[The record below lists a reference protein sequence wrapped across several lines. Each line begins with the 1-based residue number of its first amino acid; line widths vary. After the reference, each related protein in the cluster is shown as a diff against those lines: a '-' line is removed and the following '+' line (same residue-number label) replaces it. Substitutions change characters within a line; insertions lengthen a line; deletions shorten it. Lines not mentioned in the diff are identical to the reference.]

1 VSANATAGAI
11 RIVRD
16 GRDGHDGRVATLTLD
31 RPPVNVLDLAAI
43 AELDAALA
51 GLASDPDL
59 QVLVLRGAGPKAF
72 SAGVAV
78 QDHTRDKIG
87 RALAGLHGAV
97 RRLYNLPAVTI
108 AAVHGH
114 CLGGGLELA
123 LACDLLVAGD
133 DARFGQPEIAL
144 GCFPPVA
151 AALFPTLLGERTT
164 LDLIL
169 TGRTL
174 GCEEAERLGI
184 VSRRAATLDEA
195 LAPLLDQLASQSAAV
210 TRLAKRAVRRAG
222 PQPLAPALPGLAE
235 AERIYLEELT
245 RTEDMD
251 EGLAAF
257 GERRKPAWKHR

>member
-1 VSANATAGAI
+1 MSAAPPTVAAAAESQAVVLS
-11 RIVRD
+11 RA
-16 GRDGHDGRVATLTLD
+16 GRVATLTLD
-31 RPPVNVLDLAAI
+31 RPPLNVLDLAAI
-43 AELDAALA
+43 AQLDAALA
-51 GLASDPDL
+51 GLEGDADL

-72 SAGVAV
+72 SAGVAI

-97 RRLYNLPAVTI
+97 HRLRGLEVVTV

-123 LACDLLVAGD
+123 LACDLIVAAD
-133 DARFGQPEIAL
+133 NARFGQPEIEL

-151 AALFPTLLGERTT
+151 AALYPSLLGERVT
-164 LDLIL
+164 LDLVL
-169 TGRTL
+169 TGRIL
-174 GCEEAERLGI
+174 GSEEAERLGI

-195 LAPLLDQLASQSAAV
+195 LDPLLAQLTAKSAAV
-210 TRLAKRAVRRAG
+210 TRLAKRAVRRTG
-222 PQPLAPALPGLAE
+222 SQPLATGLAE

-257 GERRKPAWKHR
+257 QEKRKPSWQHR

>member
-1 VSANATAGAI
+1 MSTEVGAGAVHLT
-11 RIVRD
+11 RA
-16 GRDGHDGRVATLTLD
+16 GRVATLTLD
-31 RPPVNVLDLAAI
+31 RPPLNVLDLAAI

-51 GLASDPDL
+51 GLAGDPDL
-59 QVLVLRGAGPKAF
+59 QVLVLCGAGPKAF

-78 QDHTRDKIG
+78 QDHTRDRIG
-87 RALAGLHGAV
+87 PALAGLHGAV
-97 RRLYNLPAVTI
+97 RRLHDLPAVTV

-123 LACDLLVAGD
+123 LACDLLVAAD

-151 AALFPTLLGERTT
+151 AALFPAILGERVA

-169 TGRTL
+169 TGRIL
-174 GCEEAERLGI
+174 GCEEAERLGL
-184 VSRRAATLDEA
+184 VSRRAPALDQA
-195 LAPLLDQLASQSAAV
+195 LDPLLAQLTDKSAAV

-222 PQPLAPALPGLAE
+222 RQPLAPALPGLAE

-245 RTEDMD
+245 RTADMD

-257 GERRKPAWKHR
+257 EGKRKPAWKHR

>member
-1 VSANATAGAI
+1 VSAAPPAPPTAAVSPAVVLT
-11 RIVRD
+11 RA
-16 GRDGHDGRVATLTLD
+16 GRVATLTLD
-31 RPPVNVLDLAAI
+31 RPPLNILDLAAI
-43 AELDAALA
+43 AQLDAAL
-51 GLASDPDL
+51 SDLEADSDL

-78 QDHTRDKIG
+78 QDHTREKIG
-87 RALAGLHGAV
+87 QALAGLHGAV
-97 RRLYNLPAVTI
+97 RRLRALQAVTI

-123 LACDLLVAGD
+123 LACDLLVAAD
-133 DARFGQPEIAL
+133 DARFGQPEIEL

-151 AALFPTLLGERTT
+151 AALYPSLLGERVT
-164 LDLIL
+164 LDLVL
-169 TGRTL
+169 TGRIL
-174 GCEEAERLGI
+174 GSAEAERLGL

-195 LAPLLDQLASQSAAV
+195 LDPLLAQLTAKSAAV

-222 PQPLAPALPGLAE
+222 SQPLDTGLAE

-245 RTEDMD
+245 RTADMD

-257 GERRKPAWKHR
+257 QEKRKPSWRHR